1 LLDIE
6 EDLNQLGDL
15 VISTHLFEDNQLK
28 KANERIR
35 QLEEMV
41 ETLKYSSQKCSSK
54 IQHFLLD
61 L

>member
-1 LLDIE
+1 LFILDIE

-15 VISTHLFEDNQLK
+15 RISANSQEDDQLK

-41 ETLKYSSQKCSSK
+41 ETLK
-54 IQHFLLD
+54 
-61 L
+61 